1 MSWLLDCKR
10 PVMWPR
16 CKPSRLQS
24 FKAKL
29 SRQRL
34 PELLEPTLLQ
44 EETILEPIVSWTPEY
59 WDVLTTLMVP
69 PDHGEIG
76 VPPSEP
82 IRRRVSLDWSS

>member
-1 MSWLLDCKR
+1 
-10 PVMWPR
+10 MWPR
-16 CKPSRLQS
+16 CKPSRSQS

-29 SRQRL
+29 SGHKLRQQL
-34 PELLEPTLLQ
+34 PELLEQIPLR
-44 EETILEPIVSWTPEY
+44 EETILEPIALWTPGY

-82 IRRRVSLDWSS
+82 IRRRASPGWSN